1 MRVNRW
7 HGVSALAFIS
17 TVAVVLA
24 TALIAALVSDPV
36 SVVVAI
42 QRGNTA
48 ALAAVLLDALATAA
62 RALLRWL

>member
-1 MRVNRW
+1 MTLTRW
-7 HGVSALAFIS
+7 HGVSVLAFIS
-17 TVAVVLA
+17 TVAFVLA
-24 TALIAALVSDPV
+24 AALIAALVLDPV

-48 ALAAVLLDALATAA
+48 ALAAALLDALADAA